1 MQMSCKIE
9 KLSDA
14 PGAYLNAIISMTNI
28 FSGKLSTTK
37 EELEQH
43 YECTNRV
50 LEIGKFSFFLLLVY
64 VLKRIFIDGE
74 SAKKILFW
82 QKRRR

>member
-1 MQMSCKIE
+1 MSCKIE

-14 PGAYLNAIISMTNI
+14 PGAYLNGLIGGITNV
-28 FSGKLSTTK
+28 FYDNSRDQ
-37 EELEQH
+37 EAEQY
-43 YECTNRV
+43 YECAQRF
-50 LEIGKFSFFLLLVY
+50 LEICEFVFFLGIVY
-64 VLKRIFIDGE
+64 ILKRIFIDGE